1 MLFWRFVLIMLIFGV
16 MSAGSTYLIRKYFK
30 VESLSW
36 WGHNYVNDEHRRFDQ
51 MLRTISVVWIIIG
64 TIVNISRDV
73 INQLW
78 YFQTGIIVFIMI
90 VLGQFLRAYME
101 KKYKENENYYKAS
114 IVEAFVLIII
124 LFITYQTNFYGLLL

>member
-1 MLFWRFVLIMLIFGV
+1 MFFWRFLLVMLIFGV

-36 WGHNYVNDEHRRFDQ
+36 WSHNYVNDEHKRFDQ

-73 INQLW
+73 NNQLW

-114 IVEAFVLIII
+114 IIEAFVLIII